1 MPPQRVYISDT
12 NIWID
17 FGHAGLLD
25 AVFALPFTFVS
36 TDFVMGELNHPAPAG
51 LLARGLVVESLDEAA
66 VAQLFGLMDQ
76 HNNSSLADVSCY
88 LVAKTQGKPLLTG
101 DGRLRKQAAKD
112 GLEVRGA
119 LWLLDQ
125 LVEHGTLP
133 QPMPLPRCRP
143 CWTRGRGCHSP
154 LARTDWRCGWPE
166 PAACQIASGAVCNRA
181 KPGSSS
187 DAGERR
193 SSAARGRLIRSSA
206 KAR

>member
-25 AVFALPFTFVS
+25 ALFALPFTFVS
-36 TDFVMGELNHPAPAG
+36 TDFVVGELSHPAPAG
-51 LLARGLVVESLDEAA
+51 LLARGLVVEALDEAT
-66 VAQLFGLMDQ
+66 VGQLFRLMDQ

-125 LVEHGTLP
+125 LLAHGIIAPAHAAAALQAMLDEGARLP
-133 QPMPLPRCRP
+133 QADCAHR
-143 CWTRGRGCHSP
+143 
-154 LARTDWRCGWPE
+154 LAAWL
-166 PAACQIASGAVCNRA
+166 A
-181 KPGSSS
+181 
-187 DAGERR
+187 
-193 SSAARGRLIRSSA
+193 
-206 KAR
+206 

>member
-1 MPPQRVYISDT
+1 MQRVYISDT

-25 AVFALPFTFVS
+25 ALFALPFTFVS
-36 TDFVMGELNHPAPAG
+36 TDFVVGELNHPPPAG
-51 LLARGLVVESLDEAA
+51 LLARGLVVERLDEAA

-101 DGRLRKQAAKD
+101 DGRLRKQAIKD

-125 LVEHGTLP
+125 LVKHEIIATAH
-133 QPMPLPRCRP
+133 
-143 CWTRGRGCHSP
+143 
-154 LARTDWRCGWPE
+154 
-166 PAACQIASGAVCNRA
+166 AAAALQAML
-181 KPGSSS
+181 
-187 DAGERR
+187 DAG
-193 SSAARGRLIRSSA
+193 ARLPPADCAHRLETWLV
-206 KAR
+206 